1 MARALGLGAI
11 TGSLAPGKR
20 ADLITLSTERLLGP
34 FMNPLQDPHEILWR
48 RARQGDVRDV
58 LVNGRPVMVD
68 GRLTTIDLPSVEGTL
83 RAWYADLWA
92 ARGAREQEI
101 MALLQEIDP
110 FVIRFFQQY
119 PEEDL
124 VARSL
129 YNAR

>member
-1 MARALGLGAI
+1 MANSI
-11 TGSLAPGKR
+11 SYSSSSLKAAGPATQNAG
-20 ADLITLSTERLLGP
+20 DITLTP
-34 FMNPLQDPHEILWR
+34 
-48 RARQGDVRDV
+48 
-58 LVNGRPVMVD
+58 
-68 GRLTTIDLPSVEGTL
+68 IDLPSVEGTL